1 MTQKPAATPANDGE
15 PKGPNDGEPG
25 DQLKQPP
32 KAPTAGE
39 PKNPNKVEPGDKRK
53 QPPKAPPAGAPKG
66 PNEEEDE
73 DKLRKQRLE
82 KLEKLRAD
90 GVHVYPERFD
100 RTHSLAEAAKL
111 PEGTKVRV
119 AGRLVLMRD
128 MGKLTFATLQD
139 LHGKLQLSMTRD
151 GLAADPEESKKLYQ
165 RFTKLTDLWDFVGV
179 EGELFRTKTGELT
192 VKTERW
198 TFLGKTLAPP
208 ANKYKGTT
216 GELNW
221 RKRYVDLVANAPTR
235 ERFKVRTGVVKA
247 MRAYLDKHGFDEVET
262 PILCN
267 QASGALARP
276 FISHHNAMDMEV
288 VLRIAPETYLKRLV
302 VGGYDRVY
310 EFARCFRNEGM
321 DPSHLQD
328 FTMLEFY
335 ASYWN
340 YEDNMAFT
348 EALVRHVIQEA
359 TGGLSI
365 KRGERTIDFSQP
377 FPRVRMRDAILE
389 ASGIDIDAH
398 PDAASLK
405 RAIFDKKGIELENPD
420 AGRGSLIDQLYKKT
434 ARPKLIQPTF
444 IVRHPIDLSPLARRS
459 DDDPKTA
466 DRFQLVVDTWEVVNA
481 YSELVDPLDQRG
493 RLEEQSKL
501 RGAGDEE
508 AMPLDEDYLA
518 CMEYGM
524 PPISGWGMG
533 IDRFVALITDSPNL
547 RDVVLFPL
555 MKPLA
560 PGEEPPSVEDE
571 AAKQG

>member
-1 MTQKPAATPANDGE
+1 MTQKTATAGE
-15 PKGPNDGEPG
+15 PKGPNDDEEE
-25 DQLKQPP
+25 KR
-32 KAPTAGE
+32 
-39 PKNPNKVEPGDKRK
+39 RK
-53 QPPKAPPAGAPKG
+53 QRPEKPAPGG
-66 PNEEEDE
+66 EDEDE
-73 DKLRKQRLE
+73 DKLRRQRLE
-82 KLEKLRAD
+82 KLEKLGAD

-100 RTHSLAEAAKL
+100 RTHSLVEAAGL
-111 PEGTKVRV
+111 PEGTRVRV

-151 GLAADPEESKKLYQ
+151 GLAADPEESKRLYQ

-179 EGELFRTKTGELT
+179 EGELYRTRTGELT

-198 TFLGKTLAPP
+198 SFLGKTLAPP
-208 ANKYKGTT
+208 PSKYKGTR

-221 RKRYVDLVANAPTR
+221 RKRYVDLVANASTR

-247 MRAYLDKHGFDEVET
+247 MRAYLDAHGFDEVET

-276 FISHHNAMDMEV
+276 FVSHHNAMDMEV

-348 EALVRHVIQEA
+348 EALVRHVVQEA
-359 TGGLSI
+359 TGGLQI
-365 KRGERTIDFSQP
+365 KRGERVIDFGQP

-389 ASGIDIDAH
+389 HSGIDIDAH
-398 PDAASLK
+398 PDAASMK
-405 RAIFDKKGIELENPD
+405 RAIFDMNAKREAQIDLENPD

-434 ARPKLIQPTF
+434 ARPNLVQPTF

-481 YSELVDPLDQRG
+481 YSELVDPLDQRA

-560 PGEEPPSVEDE
+560 PGEEPAPVESEDSTT
-571 AAKQG
+571 AP